1 MSKEAK
7 RHKAGRRDAWNR
19 RQGLALGKTNYL
31 LAALGLLVI
40 VIGYVCLAQP
50 PVNGS
55 LTLTVA
61 PILLVAGYCV
71 IMPLAILW
79 RGKKQG
85 EQPSEQPGT
94 TSSQG

>member
-1 MSKEAK
+1 MRKEAK
-7 RHKAGRRDAWNR
+7 RQKTGRRDAWSR
-19 RQGLALGKTNYL
+19 RQGIALGKTNYL
-31 LAALGLLVI
+31 LAALGLIVI

-50 PVNGS
+50 PVNGF

-79 RGKKQG
+79 RGKDRG
-85 EQPSEQPGT
+85 ERRSEQPGT